1 MAGLILSV
9 LLLTAGG
16 PAPPSGTCTCPTED
30 KPLDGRITEQVKKA
44 DLIFEGVVLETH
56 DYPSAEARRLANED
70 SSHVRFSFGDRRY
83 AFFFVSK
90 SWKGSYKRDLVV
102 STLRSESMCG
112 YPFEEEKRYLVYVS
126 AGEWGPTTSI
136 CMRTRPVA
144 EAAEDKKKLEE
155 LFAVIPREFDAD
167 SGTVLRTAR
176 RLADA
181 QGYSPRAY
189 AADLLIRIGETPFV
203 LKLNKKG
210 DRIEARLEC
219 RSADLP
225 GQTRKKAEAFLDEVD
240 KRVTFNQR

>member
-1 MAGLILSV
+1 MAGLILSF
-9 LLLTAGG
+9 LLLTAGEST
-16 PAPPSGTCTCPTED
+16 PPSGMCTCITED
-30 KPLDGRITEQVKKA
+30 KPLDARITEQVKKA
-44 DLIFEGVVLETH
+44 DLIFEGVVLEIH
-56 DYPSAEARRLANED
+56 DYPSAEGRRLANKD

-90 SWKGSYKRDLVV
+90 SWKGPYKRDLVV

-112 YPFEEEKRYLVYVS
+112 FPFEEGKRYLVYAS

-136 CMRTRPVA
+136 CTRTRPVA
-144 EAAEDKKKLEE
+144 EATKDQKTLEE

-181 QGYSPRAY
+181 RGYSPRAY
-189 AADLLIRIGETPFV
+189 ATDLLFQIGEIPFV
-203 LKLNKKG
+203 LKLNEKE

-219 RSADLP
+219 RSAHLP
-225 GQTRKKAEAFLDEVD
+225 GQIRKKAEAFLDKID
-240 KRVTFNQR
+240 DRIDFK